1 MNYVI
6 FNLIIMLFLA
16 IIYYGLFITLQLI
29 ILSISV
35 IFDTIQSVINYI
47 KRKIGAK
54 RN

>member
-1 MNYVI
+1 MNHVI
-6 FNLIIMLFLA
+6 LNLIMMIFLA
-16 IIYYGLFITLQLI
+16 IIYYGLFITFQLI
-29 ILSISV
+29 VLSISI